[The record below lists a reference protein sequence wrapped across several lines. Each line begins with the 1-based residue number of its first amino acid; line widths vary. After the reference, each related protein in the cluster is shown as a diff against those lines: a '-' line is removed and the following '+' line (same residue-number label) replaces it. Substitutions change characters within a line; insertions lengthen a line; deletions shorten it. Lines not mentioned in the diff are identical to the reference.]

1 MDEYEVGYGRPPKA
15 TRFKPGT
22 SGNPKGRPKR
32 DRSSLGEIVH
42 AVLNEPVK
50 YLENGRART
59 ASRRE
64 VALKMLMQRATKGDV
79 SAADTLLKKR
89 ADALREAGSGSHTL
103 LIQDWLPDHPGQTA
117 EDKNRALGYG
127 SDSGKT
133 VDDDTP

>member
-32 DRSSLGEIVH
+32 DHSSLGEIVH
-42 AVLNEPVK
+42 TILSEPVK
-50 YLENGRART
+50 YRENGRTRT

-64 VALKMLMQRATKGDV
+64 VALMMLVRRAIKGDV
-79 SAADTLLKKR
+79 SAADILLKKR
-89 ADALREAGSGSHTL
+89 AHAQRESGADSHTL

-117 EDKNRALGYG
+117 EDKNRELGYEAEHREK
-127 SDSGKT
+127 S
-133 VDDDTP
+133 DDDAP